1 MTDAV
6 INALD
11 TDSTISDAD
20 NTNTVIS
27 LSDFVAD
34 FGHGLLDN
42 VERAYPARYQHDN
55 LDRDMVMQSLK
66 RIPFDAQADV
76 VQAISALLIDDN
88 APAGIINA
96 EMGTGKTM
104 MAIAVTA
111 VLYAEKKANRIL
123 VLSPPHLVYKW
134 RREILDTVDNAKVWV
149 LNGPDTLMSLLK
161 IRELA
166 APHDGPEYFIL
177 GRVRMRMGYHWKPSY
192 RVKRIRAQL
201 NDDDN
206 APVYGWSNHVVCP
219 DCYTAVKDEEGYSYT
234 PTNYPRDN
242 QLKCQHCHSPLW
254 TLHRK
259 RLDGSLTGTVKRAL
273 MTLPTIGK
281 VTAERLVNT
290 FGVNNMT
297 QALTDNIYE
306 LVNLLDSDGEFV
318 FNDRQAERIER
329 KLAKTQFAFGQGDYQ
344 ASEFIKRYL
353 PKGFFDLMV
362 IDEAHEYKNGG
373 SAQGQ
378 AMQVLASCSKQTLLL
393 TGTLMGGY
401 AEDLF
406 YLLWRSMPNIMMNDG
421 YTYHNNRLGSAAMAF
436 SQEHGIIKEIM
447 KVSSEDNHKTAKGKN
462 IRISQT
468 KAPGFGPLGV
478 ARYVL
483 PYTAFLKL
491 KDIGNHILPAYEE
504 IFEGV
509 DLTDEMQDRYSTL
522 ETELLERLRK
532 ALACGDT
539 TLLGVVMNALLAWP
553 DCCFRSENVQHP
565 RSRETLAFVPSLFD
579 DETATPKEERLIE
592 LVKENKAKGRRTLV
606 YTAYTGKRDTASRLK
621 SLLHNAGI
629 KTAVMRSSVKTEDR
643 EDWILEQ
650 VDRGIDCIIC
660 NPELVKTGLDLLE
673 FPAIIFMQTGYNVYT
688 LMQAARRSWRIGQ
701 RDNVT
706 VTFLGYINTAQMT
719 CLELMAKKIA
729 VTQSTSGD
737 MPDNGLDA
745 LNSDGDSIEVA
756 LAKTLLNAA

>member
-259 RLDGSLTGTVKRAL
+259 RLDGSLTEIGRAH
-273 MTLPTIGK
+273 
-281 VTAERLVNT
+281 V
-290 FGVNNMT
+290 
-297 QALTDNIYE
+297 
-306 LVNLLDSDGEFV
+306 
-318 FNDRQAERIER
+318 
-329 KLAKTQFAFGQGDYQ
+329 
-344 ASEFIKRYL
+344 
-353 PKGFFDLMV
+353 
-362 IDEAHEYKNGG
+362 
-373 SAQGQ
+373 
-378 AMQVLASCSKQTLLL
+378 
-393 TGTLMGGY
+393 
-401 AEDLF
+401 
-406 YLLWRSMPNIMMNDG
+406 
-421 YTYHNNRLGSAAMAF
+421 
-436 SQEHGIIKEIM
+436 
-447 KVSSEDNHKTAKGKN
+447 
-462 IRISQT
+462 
-468 KAPGFGPLGV
+468 
-478 ARYVL
+478 
-483 PYTAFLKL
+483 
-491 KDIGNHILPAYEE
+491 
-504 IFEGV
+504 
-509 DLTDEMQDRYSTL
+509 
-522 ETELLERLRK
+522 
-532 ALACGDT
+532 
-539 TLLGVVMNALLAWP
+539 
-553 DCCFRSENVQHP
+553 
-565 RSRETLAFVPSLFD
+565 
-579 DETATPKEERLIE
+579 
-592 LVKENKAKGRRTLV
+592 
-606 YTAYTGKRDTASRLK
+606 
-621 SLLHNAGI
+621 
-629 KTAVMRSSVKTEDR
+629 
-643 EDWILEQ
+643 
-650 VDRGIDCIIC
+650 
-660 NPELVKTGLDLLE
+660 
-673 FPAIIFMQTGYNVYT
+673 
-688 LMQAARRSWRIGQ
+688 
-701 RDNVT
+701 
-706 VTFLGYINTAQMT
+706 
-719 CLELMAKKIA
+719 
-729 VTQSTSGD
+729 
-737 MPDNGLDA
+737 
-745 LNSDGDSIEVA
+745 
-756 LAKTLLNAA
+756 